1 VTSFF
6 TSLRDKL
13 AVMMHGGVRVRVDAE
28 GGAIV
33 LGKTAGPPPMKIR
46 SLVLELADGPGTV
59 DVVNDGK
66 RLRVTVSASA
76 GGERLAQRLRNVL
89 GNS

>member
-1 VTSFF
+1 
-6 TSLRDKL
+6 
-13 AVMMHGGVRVRVDAE
+13 
-28 GGAIV
+28 
-33 LGKTAGPPPMKIR
+33 
-46 SLVLELADGPGTV
+46 
-59 DVVNDGK
+59 VNDGK

>member
-1 VTSFF
+1 MSFF
-6 TSLRDKL
+6 ASLRDKL
-13 AVMMHGGVRVRVDAE
+13 AVALHGGVRVRVDGE
-28 GGAIV
+28 GGAVV
-33 LGKTAGPPPMKIR
+33 LGKTSGPPPSRIR

-59 DVVNDGK
+59 DVVNEGNGF
-66 RLRVTVSASA
+66 RVTVSASA